1 MQIKKVSSHKVILV
15 LIIVLGAFLRFYKIQ
30 QNLIFNGETGY
41 DYMTI
46 RTFVEN
52 HQIPLIGP
60 RTSHEWFFIGS
71 LFYWIFG
78 ILMPVFNYNVLVG
91 AYFFG
96 VVGVLSILVC
106 YFVLKPLFGQKAAL
120 ICSFLVSISPLWV
133 QLTHDARFNGATGL
147 LFFPFYYFLVRSTE
161 DKGLSL
167 FKLGLTLGVMF
178 SFFPSPILL
187 LPGAVVVLF
196 LYRKKIAK
204 KYFLP
209 GILGFIIPNI
219 PYLVYNAQ
227 HKFEIIKSLFVWI
240 PYRIAGFLGLYPK
253 NTVTSDVLRTN
264 ITGLYTFF
272 QQSYLQT
279 NNILIFVLI
288 ICVIVFA
295 IKNIQNNQPLKI
307 LLVVSVVSYLGL
319 FLHGAP
325 PQHYYLVIFPV
336 PLILISLF
344 LENIG
349 MKNFWVAVAILS
361 YLLIINFRFYFS
373 DKWFYM
379 NSARMSDDMTFVP
392 YSLQL
397 KVTDL
402 IAKDAGEQK
411 FSLARVGP
419 LDYFGENFSLN
430 YQYLLWNLGKKPD
443 QKAKLKYTI
452 YEDTRKLLENEKIV
466 WVENIAVTKNEKP

>member
-1 MQIKKVSSHKVILV
+1 MLLGVV
-15 LIIVLGAFLRFYKIQ
+15 VLGTFLRFYRLIP
-30 QNLIFNGETGY
+30 NLAFNGEMGY

-60 RTSHEWFFIGS
+60 RTSHEWFFIGP

-133 QLTHDARFNGATGL
+133 QLARDARFNGVTAV
-147 LFFPFYYFLVRSTE
+147 LFFVFYYFLVRSVN
-161 DKGLSL
+161 DRGKSL
-167 FKLGLTLGVMF
+167 LKLGLTLGIMF
-178 SFFPSPILL
+178 GFFPSPILL
-187 LPGAVVVLF
+187 LPGAIVVLF

-204 KYFLP
+204 KYFFS
-209 GILGFIIPNI
+209 GILGFIIPNL
-219 PYLVYNAQ
+219 PYLLYNAE
-227 HKFEIIKSLFVWI
+227 HKFEILKNLIVWI

-336 PLILISLF
+336 PLILLSLF

-361 YLLIINFRFYFS
+361 YLLIINLRFYFS
-373 DKWFYM
+373 DKWFYV

-443 QKAKLKYTI
+443 QSALLKYTI
-452 YEDTRKLLENEKIV
+452 YEDTHLLPNDKKIF
-466 WVENIAVTKNEKP
+466 WIENIAVTKND